1 MLQSRGEFDFAFE
14 ALGAYGFGDLV
25 VKNLQR
31 HGAVMSQ
38 VLRKV
43 DGGEPTAAKLT
54 LDAVAVVQ
62 GGFESVARGQ
72 SCLLEWGTEY
82 GTENDGRRPDAAV
95 VSPSAATTYP
105 LLTF

>member
-1 MLQSRGEFDFAFE
+1 MLQSRSEFDFALE
-14 ALGAYGFGDLV
+14 ALGAYGLGDLV

-31 HGAVMSQ
+31 HGTVMSQ

-43 DGGEPTAAKLT
+43 DGGETAATELA
-54 LDAVAVVQ
+54 LNAVAVVQ
-62 GGFESVARGQ
+62 GCFENVARGQ

-95 VSPSAATTYP
+95 VSPSAPTTYP
-105 LLTF
+105 MLTF